1 MTPTYML
8 AYTAD
13 DVEDLARDLAAQMA
27 AHAEE
32 TDPHWRAVLAEHI
45 ADDARWLAE
54 MREAVFPALPFI
66 PPLGLPAP
74 MMAEGGCVMTWN
86 LLHLLHLLPATVCG
100 VAGMFFV
107 FCLIGDVQAG
117 VARTRDIVNASALS
131 MAAWAGAAVSLWGA
145 LT

>member
-1 MTPTYML
+1 VTTTYML

-45 ADDARWLAE
+45 ADDAQWLVE

-66 PPLGLPAP
+66 LPLGLPAP
-74 MMAEGGCVMTWN
+74 
-86 LLHLLHLLPATVCG
+86 LPREV
-100 VAGMFFV
+100 V
-107 FCLIGDVQAG
+107 
-117 VARTRDIVNASALS
+117 
-131 MAAWAGAAVSLWGA
+131 
-145 LT
+145 